1 MIYSNK
7 RKLTLCGWLE
17 SNNKAEYC
25 SPLKLQKFL
34 LLYELFSKVD
44 GEPADFNRLC
54 GYKHGP
60 VFSTVFGDYTHDRT
74 EFDCAVQSNYS
85 SNKSIINEDRAK
97 RSAFIVESLSE
108 DELSELSHKLNLWRS
123 KYSEIRHGIRQVDLD
138 EDDFNDDD
146 MVIIKTLESMYPMS
160 LVENSVIISVNAKN
174 FVFDKDAVRR
184 LSIQNIDT
192 LGILSTYEDLMNP
205 VYVSIDE
212 EGRLI
217 VD

>member
-17 SNNKAEYC
+17 NNNKSEYC

-60 VFSTVFGDYTHDRT
+60 VFSTVFGDYTHDRS
-74 EFDCAVQSNYS
+74 EFDCAAQSNYS

-108 DELSELSHKLNLWRS
+108 DELSEISHKLNLWRS
-123 KYSEIRHGIRQVDLD
+123 KYPEIRHGIRQVDLD

-160 LVENSVIISVNAKN
+160 LVENSVIISVNTKN
-174 FVFDKDAVRR
+174 FVFDKNAVHR
-184 LSIQNIDT
+184 LSEQNVDT